1 MDSRAFHSRLPS
13 MSAPEETCTLPSPS
27 RADVTNGCPQLFTE
41 QISRPSLFQQVSK
54 GKFEDLCIRFTD
66 DFNHFLDDWK
76 PDRSADLMNLCT
88 VSEGS
93 YEICSQTEKAV
104 KEENAKWLLNVKWK
118 MTGREV
124 IMGSVD

>member
-1 MDSRAFHSRLPS
+1 MDAPNCLLNKFHGQVSFF
-13 MSAPEETCTLPSPS
+13 E
-27 RADVTNGCPQLFTE
+27 
-41 QISRPSLFQQVSK
+41 QVSK

-118 MTGREV
+118 MTG
-124 IMGSVD
+124 IWAALKM